1 MNRTFDVVSSWASST
16 FALGGGTFVATLGP
30 RPAQPLELYEWEACP
45 FCRRVREA
53 LSILDLEARVFPC
66 PKGGNR
72 FRDRV
77 RELGGSQKFPI
88 LVDPNT
94 GEQLWESPDI
104 VRYLFRTYG
113 AGRVPLH
120 LRGGRYLAPA
130 GALASAARVG
140 KGVRVRRSR
149 LPAQSLELW
158 SFESS
163 PYCRIAREALC
174 QLELPYLLHNVAKG
188 SPSRPAFVERSG
200 RMMVPYLAD
209 PNTGTEMF
217 ESADIV
223 RYLYETYADQG
234 QP

>member
-1 MNRTFDVVSSWASST
+1 MSRSLDVLSSWTASTLS
-16 FALGGGTFVATLGP
+16 LGRGTFVGTLGP
-30 RPAQPLELYEWEACP
+30 RPAQPLDLYEFEACP
-45 FCRRVREA
+45 FCRRAREA

-77 RELGGSQKFPI
+77 RELGGELRFPF

-94 GEQLWESPDI
+94 GAMLYESPEVI
-104 VRYLFRTYG
+104 GYLFRTYG
-113 AGRVPLH
+113 NGRVPLH
-120 LRGGRYLAPA
+120 LRGGGRAPPPGSVLAT
-130 GALASAARVG
+130 AARLG
-140 KGVRVRRSR
+140 KGRRARPSR
-149 LPAQSLELW
+149 EPEQPLELW

-174 QLELPYLLHNVAKG
+174 ELELPYLLHNVAKG
-188 SPSRPAFVERSG
+188 SPSRKAFVERSG

-223 RYLYETYADQG
+223 RYLYDTYAI
-234 QP
+234 